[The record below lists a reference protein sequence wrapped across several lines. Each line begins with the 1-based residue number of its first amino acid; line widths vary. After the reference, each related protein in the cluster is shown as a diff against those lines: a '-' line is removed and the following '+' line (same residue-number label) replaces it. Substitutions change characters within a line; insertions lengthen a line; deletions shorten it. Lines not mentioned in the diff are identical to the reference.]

1 MDFAYTLHDKD
12 ILLFFQLIEYIMCI
26 CGKVLYMVL
35 YCKKEQKLCSKN
47 ANINTLLKHSA

>member
-47 ANINTLLKHSA
+47 ANINTFLKHSA